1 MGDMKARIA
10 LALLFVALPLGAS
23 AYTLEELVQMLGG
36 GPPPWEP
43 ARSVEVKKDLLH
55 ALGFEETEE
64 EEMDASGGDTGPEE
78 DDTGPYADEQLE
90 DATSGGLDF
99 AEMFERLREMLKQL
113 DFLRGKAEG
122 PDSEAEEEEDAE
134 DETSDETEEDVED
147 EEEPEDEE
155 EQEEEEEEEE
165 DVEPSCELASTPES
179 IIAGDDATLSW
190 TTQNASSAVLF
201 TFGEVPLTGTRTVSP
216 NETAEYIL
224 RVKGA
229 TGEGECTVEVAVE
242 EVAEPSL
249 ELSVDPDIVGSGE
262 TSTISWSAENVFAC
276 SLTGGGFSE
285 EALSGS
291 RQTGELSEDTTF
303 TLTCVSRTGPA
314 EEEVTVVVEEE
325 QASGPLRSL
334 ASAAPSLASFRE
346 RVQAFFSALIG

>member
-90 DATSGGLDF
+90 DATSGALDF
-99 AEMFERLREMLKQL
+99 AEMFERLREMRKQL
-113 DFLRGKAEG
+113 DFLRGKAVD
-122 PDSEAEEEEDAE
+122 PDSEMEDEEDTE
-134 DETSDETEEDVED
+134 DETPDETEEDVED
-147 EEEPEDEE
+147 EEEPEEDEEEDE

-165 DVEPSCELASTPES
+165 EEIVEPSCELASTPES
-179 IIAGDDATLSW
+179 IIVGDDATLSW
-190 TTQNASSAVLF
+190 TTQNASSAVLV
-201 TFGEVPLTGTRTVSP
+201 TFGEVSLTGTRTVSP

-229 TGEGECTVEVAVE
+229 TGEGECTVEVGVE
-242 EVAEPSL
+242 EVPEPVL
-249 ELSVDPDIVGSGE
+249 ELRAEPDIVLKGE
-262 TSTISWSAENVFAC
+262 SSTITWLAENVAAC
-276 SLTGGGFSE
+276 ELTGRGIAAEGT
-285 EALSGS
+285 SGS
-291 RQTGELSEDTTF
+291 S
-303 TLTCVSRTGPA
+303 STGPL
-314 EEEVTVVVEEE
+314 EEETTYTLKCASRMGE
-325 QASGPLRSL
+325 Q
-334 ASAAPSLASFRE
+334 
-346 RVQAFFSALIG
+346 

>member
-147 EEEPEDEE
+147 EEVPEDEEEEDE

-165 DVEPSCELASTPES
+165 EEIVEPSCELASTPES
-179 IIAGDDATLSW
+179 IIVGDDATLSW
-190 TTQNASSAVLF
+190 TT
-201 TFGEVPLTGTRTVSP
+201 
-216 NETAEYIL
+216 
-224 RVKGA
+224 
-229 TGEGECTVEVAVE
+229 
-242 EVAEPSL
+242 
-249 ELSVDPDIVGSGE
+249 
-262 TSTISWSAENVFAC
+262 
-276 SLTGGGFSE
+276 
-285 EALSGS
+285 
-291 RQTGELSEDTTF
+291 
-303 TLTCVSRTGPA
+303 
-314 EEEVTVVVEEE
+314 
-325 QASGPLRSL
+325 
-334 ASAAPSLASFRE
+334 
-346 RVQAFFSALIG
+346 

>member
-10 LALLFVALPLGAS
+10 LALLFVALPLCAS

-43 ARSVEVKKDLLH
+43 ARSVDVKKDLMR
-55 ALGFEETEE
+55 ALGYETPEE
-64 EEMDASGGDTGPEE
+64 EDRDADQEE
-78 DDTGPYADEQLE
+78 DAGPYADEQLE
-90 DATSGGLDF
+90 EATSGALDF

-113 DFLRGKAEG
+113 DFLRGKAVD
-122 PDSEAEEEEDAE
+122 PDSETEDEEDTE
-134 DETSDETEEDVED
+134 DETPDETEEDVED
-147 EEEPEDEE
+147 EEEPEEDEQ
-155 EQEEEEEEEE
+155 QEEEEEI
-165 DVEPSCELASTPES
+165 VEPSCELASTPES
-179 IIAGDDATLSW
+179 IIVGDDATLSW
-190 TTQNASSAVLF
+190 TTQNASSAVLV
-201 TFGEVPLTGTRTVSP
+201 TFGEVSLTGTRTVSP

-346 RVQAFFSALIG
+346 RVQAFFSALIGL